1 MQTLPAAFISHL
13 HIFTGNLTEMKKPG
27 LLFLLIALAVA
38 ACSADGNDNTLK
50 TGAENTGEYLP
61 LLEGRKVAVVAN
73 QTSMVGQR
81 HLVDTLISL
90 GIDVK
95 LIFAPEHG
103 FRDLADDGAVITSGT
118 DPVTGIEV
126 ISLYASKKKPAPE
139 DLSGIDAVIFDIQ
152 DVGTR
157 FYTYLTTMCYVME
170 ACAENGKPFIVMD
183 RPNPNGYYVD
193 GPILDTANYSSFVG
207 IHPIPVVH
215 GMTFGEYAGMV
226 NGEGWLAGGIRC
238 DLKVIRC
245 SNYTHSTMYE
255 LPVIPS
261 PNLPDM
267 NAIYLYPSICF
278 SEGTVLSCGRGT
290 EFPFQVLG
298 APGMPDTG
306 FSFTPEPSFGSSSP
320 RHNGAVC
327 YGIDL
332 RNALADGLVP
342 KAEINL
348 QWIIEMYKA
357 YPEKEKFFTGYF
369 DTLAGSSTL
378 REQIISGMRQEE
390 IKATWK
396 DGLDRFRAIRAKYLL
411 YD

>member
-1 MQTLPAAFISHL
+1 MIAMAAAS
-13 HIFTGNLTEMKKPG
+13 
-27 LLFLLIALAVA
+27 
-38 ACSADGNDNTLK
+38 CSADTAEPALK
-50 TGAENTGEYLP
+50 TGAENTGEYLS
-61 LLEGRKVAVVAN
+61 LLAGKKVAVVAN
-73 QTSMVGQR
+73 QTSVVAKR
-81 HLVDTLISL
+81 HLIDTLVSS
-90 GIDVK
+90 GIDVR

-139 DLSGIDAVIFDIQ
+139 DLAGIDLVVFDIQ

-170 ACAENGKPFIVMD
+170 ACAENGKPFIVLD

-193 GPILDTANYSSFVG
+193 GPILDTAKHSSFVG

-245 SNYTHSTMYE
+245 SNYTHETMYD

-261 PNLPDM
+261 PNLPNM
-267 NAIYLYPSICF
+267 TSVYLYPSLCF

-290 EFPFQVLG
+290 AFPFQVLG
-298 APGMPDTG
+298 APGMSDTG
-306 FSFTPEPSFGSSSP
+306 FSFTPAPSFGSSNP
-320 RHNGAVC
+320 KHNGAAC

-332 RNALADGLVP
+332 RNAIADGLVP
-342 KAEINL
+342 KPEINL
-348 QWIIEMYKA
+348 SWIIDMYKA
-357 YPEKEKFFTGYF
+357 YPVKEKFFTGYF
-369 DTLAGSSTL
+369 DTLAGSSLL
-378 REQIISGMRQEE
+378 REQIISGMSAEDIRSSWQP
-390 IKATWK
+390 
-396 DGLDRFRAIRAKYLL
+396 GLDRFRVTRAKYLL